1 MAEESCHPRAL
12 SWFVRSCIPADPAHH
27 TAVLVPF
34 TAPDVEDPEP
44 EPPIAGL
51 PDELLLDILRPCR
64 ELLLHLHA
72 SASASSLEAQRGRAL
87 TLFPRSKFL
96 AAVVCA
102 RIYMAG
108 SSARTASVE
117 EYDPATESWRVVVEA
132 PRRRYGCTGTGAAD
146 VFYIAGG
153 VAVSGGGTAGM
164 TAHVCAGSV
173 DALHMGSGARVWARH
188 PVLVMPR
195 HRWTWASP

>member
-1 MAEESCHPRAL
+1 
-12 SWFVRSCIPADPAHH
+12 
-27 TAVLVPF
+27 
-34 TAPDVEDPEP
+34 
-44 EPPIAGL
+44 
-51 PDELLLDILRPCR
+51 
-64 ELLLHLHA
+64 
-72 SASASSLEAQRGRAL
+72 
-87 TLFPRSKFL
+87 
-96 AAVVCA
+96 
-102 RIYMAG
+102 MAG

-188 PVLVMPR
+188 PVLVRPR